1 VRTLARPSA
10 KPSARAAAPR
20 TSIPHEIEM
29 LPSATPS
36 SLPPL
41 LKSDCISS
49 KPSATSSEKPA
60 RASIPPPAS
69 PPPAARALAQH
80 LGHQLPPRVSM
91 SPVLRSAPRDRSAVV
106 PLRASQP
113 QAAAP
118 NSERSID
125 PRRTFDAE
133 VALGSALKHL
143 ASSRFDHAELEL
155 EQLCQLRPG
164 HRDAQIWLRVCRGRR
179 LKAERKAELAQEE
192 YRAVL
197 ELDPEHREALENVG
211 PRRRRGGG
219 IGGKWFDGGDE

>member
-1 VRTLARPSA
+1 
-10 KPSARAAAPR
+10 
-20 TSIPHEIEM
+20 M
-29 LPSATPS
+29 
-36 SLPPL
+36 
-41 LKSDCISS
+41 
-49 KPSATSSEKPA
+49 
-60 RASIPPPAS
+60 
-69 PPPAARALAQH
+69 
-80 LGHQLPPRVSM
+80 
-91 SPVLRSAPRDRSAVV
+91 PVVQRSAPQNRSAVV

-113 QAAAP
+113 QGSIS
-118 NSERSID
+118 NSERVQD

-133 VALGSALKHL
+133 IALGSALKHL